1 MHIDGSIPSSL
12 CKFSNLIIDVT
23 NTSID
28 CYGGCLKTA
37 NVVVKGAS
45 SDCPDG
51 SIMYH
56 FLLITVSML
65 ILMLLLSTLYCYQA
79 YNSRTLEGK
88 NNQMLVIIA

>member
-12 CKFSNLIIDVT
+12 CTSSNLIIDVT
-23 NTSID
+23 DTSID

-56 FLLITVSML
+56 FLLITVGML
-65 ILMLLLSTLYCYQA
+65 ILMILLSTVYWYQ
-79 YNSRTLEGK
+79 TKKPEEK
-88 NNQMLVIIA
+88 KNQM